1 MTNRP
6 VAPAPAPAPTPPP
19 TEDFT
24 PEWARHAVWYQI
36 FPERFCNGDVSND
49 PTPES
54 LHGSLHGGPLHAGW
68 RTHPWTSDWYALQ
81 PWERASGKAL
91 KDNLPDR
98 RYGGDI
104 AGILQRL
111 PYLQELG
118 VNALYLNPVFDAPSH
133 HKYDAATLHHIDAH
147 FGPDPAGDRALMA
160 LEVPDDPATWVW
172 TSADRLMLKLI
183 AQAHARGMRV
193 IFDGVF
199 NHVGVRHWAFLDLVK
214 HQRKSRFRSWF
225 KVTSWRDD
233 PEGFQYE
240 SWRGHASLPELRQE
254 GGTLAEG
261 PLAYVNA
268 VTRRW
273 MAPQGDVGRGIDGWR
288 LDVAPWLP
296 HGFWKGWR
304 TLVKS
309 INPQA
314 YLVAENIRDV
324 AFNVPYLQ
332 GDEFDAVMNYNFAFA
347 CDEFFFRDEQRITA
361 TEFDQKLQELRE
373 AYPRCVAPVM
383 QNLFGSHDTA
393 RLASH
398 AVNRDR
404 LDYRSFDETY
414 HPRDSRAGFV
424 AHRDSRAA
432 LVAHGEPPSPALN
445 PRKPDAHERALQKLF
460 VLFQMTHLGA
470 PMIFQGDEAGLWGAN
485 DPCCRK
491 PMLWRDMNHAA
502 EATHPDGT
510 PRDPPDAVAFD
521 EDLFTHYRRC
531 IAIRN
536 AVPVLRTGSVET
548 LVCNDM
554 LGLLVHLRSDGDKHA
569 LVAINRGSGA
579 VETAVSLPKGKW
591 VEQPSGKVV
600 KADDRGK
607 TTLKVGAVAGL
618 VLSLQGS

>member
-19 TEDFT
+19 AEDFT

-91 KDNLPDR
+91 MDNLPDR

-183 AQAHARGMRV
+183 AQAHARGMRI

-225 KVTSWRDD
+225 KVTSWCDD

-240 SWRGHASLPELRQE
+240 SWRGHTSLP
-254 GGTLAEG
+254 
-261 PLAYVNA
+261 
-268 VTRRW
+268 
-273 MAPQGDVGRGIDGWR
+273 
-288 LDVAPWLP
+288 
-296 HGFWKGWR
+296 
-304 TLVKS
+304 
-309 INPQA
+309 
-314 YLVAENIRDV
+314 
-324 AFNVPYLQ
+324 
-332 GDEFDAVMNYNFAFA
+332 
-347 CDEFFFRDEQRITA
+347 
-361 TEFDQKLQELRE
+361 
-373 AYPRCVAPVM
+373 
-383 QNLFGSHDTA
+383 
-393 RLASH
+393 
-398 AVNRDR
+398 
-404 LDYRSFDETY
+404 
-414 HPRDSRAGFV
+414 
-424 AHRDSRAA
+424 
-432 LVAHGEPPSPALN
+432 
-445 PRKPDAHERALQKLF
+445 
-460 VLFQMTHLGA
+460 
-470 PMIFQGDEAGLWGAN
+470 
-485 DPCCRK
+485 
-491 PMLWRDMNHAA
+491 
-502 EATHPDGT
+502 
-510 PRDPPDAVAFD
+510 
-521 EDLFTHYRRC
+521 
-531 IAIRN
+531 
-536 AVPVLRTGSVET
+536 
-548 LVCNDM
+548 
-554 LGLLVHLRSDGDKHA
+554 
-569 LVAINRGSGA
+569 
-579 VETAVSLPKGKW
+579 
-591 VEQPSGKVV
+591 
-600 KADDRGK
+600 
-607 TTLKVGAVAGL
+607 
-618 VLSLQGS
+618 

>member
-1 MTNRP
+1 MTGE
-6 VAPAPAPAPTPPP
+6 TI
-19 TEDFT
+19 DSFT

-36 FPERFCNGDVSND
+36 FPERFCNGDPSND

-54 LHGSLHGGPLHAGW
+54 LHGSLHGGPLHPGW

-91 KDNLPDR
+91 MDNLPDR

-160 LEVPDDPATWVW
+160 LEVPEDPATWVW

-199 NHVGVRHWAFLDLVK
+199 NHVGVRHWAFMDVVK
-214 HQRKSRFRSWF
+214 HQRKSRFRDWF
-225 KVTSWRDD
+225 KVSSWRDD
-233 PEGFQYE
+233 PGGFQYE
-240 SWRGHASLPELRQE
+240 SWRGHATLPEFRQAND
-254 GGTLAEG
+254 TLAEG
-261 PLAYVNA
+261 PLAYINA
-268 VTRRW
+268 ITRRW

-304 TLVKS
+304 ALVKS

-324 AFNVPYLQ
+324 EFNVPFLQ

-361 TEFDQKLQELRE
+361 TEFDQKLQALRE
-373 AYPRCVAPVM
+373 AYPACVAPVM

-404 LDYRSFDETY
+404 LDYRSFDEAY
-414 HPRDSRAGFV
+414 HPRDSRA
-424 AHRDSRAA
+424 
-432 LVAHGEPPSPALN
+432 PALDG
-445 PRKPDAHERALQKLF
+445 RKPNAHERALHKLF

-470 PMIFQGDEAGLWGAN
+470 PMVYQGDEAGVWGAN

-491 PMLWRDMNHAA
+491 PMVWRDMSHDA
-502 EATHPDGT
+502 EATSADGRARETPD
-510 PRDPPDAVAFD
+510 PVAFD
-521 EDLFTHYRRC
+521 EDLFAHYKRC
-531 IAIRN
+531 IAIR
-536 AVPVLRTGSVET
+536 AAAPVLRTGKVET
-548 LVCNDM
+548 LVCNDL
-554 LGLLVHLRSDGDKHA
+554 LGLIVHLRSDGDERA
-569 LVAINRGSGA
+569 LVAINRGNGA

-591 VEQPSGKVV
+591 VELPSGKVV
-600 KADDRGK
+600 KPDARGK
-607 TTLKVGAVAGL
+607 FTLKVGALAGV
-618 VLSLQGS
+618 VLSLQRG

>member
-1 MTNRP
+1 MTGK
-6 VAPAPAPAPTPPP
+6 A

-24 PEWARHAVWYQI
+24 PGWARHAVWYQI
-36 FPERFCNGDVSND
+36 FPERFCNGDPSND
-49 PTPES
+49 PTPDS
-54 LHGSLHGGPLHAGW
+54 LNGSLHGGALHPGW
-68 RTHPWTSDWYALQ
+68 RTHPWSSDWYALQ

-91 KDNLPDR
+91 MDNLPDR

-118 VNALYLNPVFDAPSH
+118 VTAIYLNPVFDAPSH
-133 HKYDAATLHHIDAH
+133 HKYDAATLHHVDVH
-147 FGPDPAGDRALMA
+147 FGPDPSGDRALMA

-199 NHVGVRHWAFLDLVK
+199 NHVGVRHWAFLDLIK

-233 PEGFQYE
+233 PDGFQYE
-240 SWRGHASLPELRQE
+240 SWRGHATLPELRQE
-254 GGTLAEG
+254 NGTLAEG
-261 PLAYVNA
+261 PLAYINA

-273 MAPQGDVGRGIDGWR
+273 MAPQGDVSRGIDGWR
-288 LDVAPWLP
+288 LDVAPCLP

-304 TLVKS
+304 TLVKQV
-309 INPQA
+309 NPQA

-324 AFNVPYLQ
+324 EFNTPYLQ

-361 TEFDQKLQELRE
+361 TEFDQKLAELRH
-373 AYPRCVAPVM
+373 AYPPCVAPVM

-398 AVNRDR
+398 AVNRDK
-404 LDYRSFDETY
+404 LDYRRFDEAY
-414 HPRDSRAGFV
+414 HPRDSRV
-424 AHRDSRAA
+424 
-432 LVAHGEPPSPALN
+432 PALDA
-445 PRKPDAHERALQKLF
+445 RKPDAHARALHKLF
-460 VLFQMTHLGA
+460 VLFQMAYLGA
-470 PMIFQGDEAGLWGAN
+470 PMVYMGDEAGLWGAN

-491 PMLWRDMNHAA
+491 PMLWRELSHDA
-502 EATHPDGT
+502 EASAPDGS
-510 PRDPPDAVAFD
+510 RREPPDTVAFD
-521 EDLFTHYRRC
+521 EDLFAHYKRC
-531 IAIRN
+531 IAIRD

-548 LVCNDM
+548 LVSNDL
-554 LGLLVHLRSDGDKHA
+554 LGLLVHLRSDEGSGEHA
-569 LVAINRGSGA
+569 LVAINRGNGP
-579 VETAVSLPKGKW
+579 VETSLSLPAGKW
-591 VEQPSGKVV
+591 VEQPSGRPV
-600 KADDRGK
+600 KADARGK
-607 TTLKVGAVAGL
+607 VTLKVGPLAGV
-618 VLSLQGS
+618 VLSLQLS